1 MSIESLV
8 DKIMS
13 DTKRAS
19 SEIEKKATDEA
30 RACDE
35 KTKEEIQRIEKAGR
49 EKAARLSQERKQRMI
64 SMAELEDRKNLLG
77 VKQEVIEEA
86 FSAAVEKVLSFD
98 PEYYG
103 DFLINLILQADP
115 QGTEEILVNETDRA
129 RLGNGWVG
137 HLNQRLEQAGKKS
150 EMAIGDSSR
159 SCSPNE
165 TSWKPKS
172 PVFSSRTAN
181 RHGRNPLEIRERC
194 SLCVCCRGGPRFGN
208 PSPLQRSN

>member
-13 DTKRAS
+13 DTKKAS

-150 EMAIGDSSR
+150 EMAIG
-159 SCSPNE
+159 E
-165 TSWKPKS
+165 
-172 PVFSSRTAN
+172 
-181 RHGRNPLEIRERC
+181 EIRHIRGGAILRKGRKEVNC
-194 SLCVCCRGGPRFGN
+194 SLESILLSKRNELETEVAGILLKD
-208 PSPLQRSN
+208 SE

>member
-150 EMAIGDSSR
+150 EMAIG
-159 SCSPNE
+159 E
-165 TSWKPKS
+165 
-172 PVFSSRTAN
+172 
-181 RHGRNPLEIRERC
+181 EIRHIRGGAILRKGRKEVNC
-194 SLCVCCRGGPRFGN
+194 SLESILLAKRNELETEVAGI
-208 PSPLQRSN
+208 LLKDTE

>member
-13 DTKRAS
+13 DTKKAS

-115 QGTEEILVNETDRA
+115 QGSEEILVNETDRA

-150 EMAIGDSSR
+150 EMAIG
-159 SCSPNE
+159 E
-165 TSWKPKS
+165 
-172 PVFSSRTAN
+172 
-181 RHGRNPLEIRERC
+181 EIRHIRGGAILRKGRKEVNC
-194 SLCVCCRGGPRFGN
+194 SLESILLSKRNELETEVAGILFKD
-208 PSPLQRSN
+208 SE